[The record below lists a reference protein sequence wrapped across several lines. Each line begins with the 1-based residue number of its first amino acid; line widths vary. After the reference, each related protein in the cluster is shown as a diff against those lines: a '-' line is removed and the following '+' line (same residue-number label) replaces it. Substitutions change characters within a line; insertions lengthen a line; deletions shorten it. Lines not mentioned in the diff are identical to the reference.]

1 MGDTFIRSIALL
13 GFEKRFVPS
22 QHYVYMF
29 LVKWQDLSEKVVYR
43 SFTEIYEFHVRAGG
57 GKVAS
62 PCSSGETGQKMLKE
76 MFPIEAGD
84 INVENRVIP
93 HLPAPK
99 WFDGQRATESRQ
111 GTLTEYFNGLMG
123 LPVKISRCP
132 HLLNFFKVRPDD
144 LKLPTDNELKKPE
157 TYLVPKDDK
166 SGAADITG
174 PIILQTY
181 RAIAD
186 YEKSSASEMAL
197 ASGDVVDVVEKSES
211 GWWFCQ
217 MKTKRGWV
225 PASYLEPL
233 DSPDEA
239 EDPEPNY
246 AGESYVAIKAYV
258 ALMEDEISLQE
269 GETIEVIHKLLD
281 GWWVIRKEDVTGYF
295 PSMYLQK
302 SGGDMAQAQRQI
314 KSRGA
319 PPRRSSIRNA
329 HSIHQRSQKRLSQDT
344 YRRNSV
350 RYLQQRRR
358 QGRPGPQT
366 PRSLPQEEP
375 QTERA
380 KPQPA
385 VPPRPSADLILH
397 RCSESTRRKLASPT

>member
-1 MGDTFIRSIALL
+1 
-13 GFEKRFVPS
+13 
-22 QHYVYMF
+22 MF

-43 SFTEIYEFHVRAGG
+43 KFTEIYELH
-57 GKVAS
+57 KL
-62 PCSSGETGQKMLKE
+62 LKE

-84 INVENRVIP
+84 INPQNRIIP
-93 HLPAPK
+93 HLPAPR
-99 WFDGQRATESRQ
+99 WFDGQRAAESRQ
-111 GTLTEYFNGLMG
+111 GTLTEYCNALMS

-132 HLLNFFKVRPDD
+132 QLLDFFKVRPDD
-144 LKLPTDNELKKPE
+144 LKLPTDSQTKKPE
-157 TYLVPKDDK
+157 TYLVPKDNN
-166 SGAADITG
+166 SVSDITG

-186 YEKSSASEMAL
+186 FEKTSGSQMAL
-197 ASGDVVDVVEKSES
+197 ATGDVVDVVEKSES

-217 MKTKRGWV
+217 TKTKRGWV

-233 DSPDEA
+233 DSPDES

-246 AGESYVAIKAYV
+246 EGEPYVTIKAYT
-258 ALMEDEISLQE
+258 AEMEDEVSLQE

-281 GWWVIRKEDVTGYF
+281 GWWVIRKDDITGYF

-302 SGGDMAQAQRQI
+302 SGQDVAQAQRQI

-329 HSIHQRSQKRLSQDT
+329 HSIHQRSRKRLSQDT

-358 QGRPGPQT
+358 PGRPGP
-366 PRSLPQEEP
+366 RSAASPHREQQES
-375 QTERA
+375 ERA

-397 RCSESTRRKLASPT
+397 RCSESTKRKLASPV

>member
-1 MGDTFIRSIALL
+1 MGDPFIRHIALL
-13 GFEKRFVPS
+13 GFEKRFAPS

-29 LVKWQDLSEKVVYR
+29 LVKWQDLSEKLVYR
-43 SFTEIYEFHVRAGG
+43 RFTEIYEFH
-57 GKVAS
+57 K
-62 PCSSGETGQKMLKE
+62 TLKE

-84 INVENRVIP
+84 INPESRIIP
-93 HLPAPK
+93 HLPAPR
-99 WFDGQRATESRQ
+99 WYDGQRTAQTRQ
-111 GTLTEYFNGLMG
+111 GTLSEYFSTLMS

-132 HLLNFFKVRPDD
+132 HLLGFFKVRPDD
-144 LKLPTDNELKKPE
+144 LKLPSDSQAKKPE
-157 TYLVPKDDK
+157 TYLMPKDGK
-166 SGAADITG
+166 SNAADITG

-181 RAIAD
+181 RVIAD
-186 YEKSSASEMAL
+186 YDKSSGSEMAL

-217 MKTKRGWV
+217 MKAKRGWV

-233 DSPDEA
+233 DTPDES
-239 EDPEPNY
+239 EDPDPNY
-246 AGESYVAIKAYV
+246 AGEVYVAIKAYTAV
-258 ALMEDEISLQE
+258 EEDEVSLSE

-281 GWWVIRKEDVTGYF
+281 GWWVVRKEDTTGYF

-302 SGGDMAQAQRQI
+302 TGQDPEQAHRQI

-329 HSIHQRSQKRLSQDT
+329 HSIHQRSRKRLSQDA

-350 RYLQQRRR
+350 RFLQQRRR
-358 QGRPGPQT
+358 PARSGPQVAG
-366 PRSLPQEEP
+366 SAAEP
-375 QTERA
+375 QPDGA

-397 RCSESTRRKLASPT
+397 RCSESTKRKLASAV